1 MRFETMIRHVL
12 LGVASAAAL
21 SLAVPAA
28 QAADLPAYEPAP
40 AVVAPVPSFS
50 WAGPYIGVHAGY
62 GWQRA
67 ANADNDGAML
77 GGFVGYNVQFDNSPI
92 VVGVETDLNW
102 SDQDGKRSRNG
113 GRFKQESDWN
123 GAVRG
128 RIGYAFDRF
137 LVYGAAGVAYQDREV
152 KRPNGRRD
160 SKTAVGWTVGG
171 GVETAL
177 TDNVVARA
185 EYRYS
190 DYGSDRI
197 AGAKSSATEHRVMGG
212 IAVKFNSP
220 F

>member
-1 MRFETMIRHVL
+1 MIRHVL

-50 WAGPYIGVHAGY
+50 WAGPYIGVNAGY

-67 ANADNDGAML
+67 ANAKNNGAMI
-77 GGFVGYNVQFDNSPI
+77 GGYLGYNVQFDNSPV
-92 VVGVETDLNW
+92 VVGLETDLNW
-102 SDQDGKRSRNG
+102 TDQDGRKSRRG
-113 GRFKQESDWN
+113 GTYRQESDYN
-123 GAVRG
+123 GAVRA
-128 RIGYAFDRF
+128 RVGYAFGRF
-137 LVYGAAGVAYQDREV
+137 LAYGAGGFAYQDRDV
-152 KRPNGRRD
+152 RRPGGQRG
-160 SKTAVGWTVGG
+160 SKTAYGYTVGG

-185 EYRYS
+185 EYRFN
-190 DYGSDRI
+190 DYGKDKI

>member
-1 MRFETMIRHVL
+1 MIRPIL

-21 SLAVPAA
+21 ILAVPAA

-40 AVVAPVPSFS
+40 AVAAPVPSFS
-50 WAGPYIGVHAGY
+50 WAGPYIGVNAGY

-67 ANADNDGAML
+67 ANAKNDGFMI
-77 GGFVGYNVQFDNSPI
+77 GGYLGYNVQFDNSPV

-102 SDQDGKRSRNG
+102 SDQDGHKRRNG
-113 GRFKQESDWN
+113 GTYRGQSDWN
-123 GAVRG
+123 GATRA

-137 LVYGAAGVAYQDREV
+137 PVYGAAGVAYQDREV
-152 KRPNGRRD
+152 KRPNGD
-160 SKTAVGWTVGG
+160 KSSKTGVGWTVGG
-171 GVETAL
+171 GVESAL

-185 EYRYS
+185 EYRYT
-190 DYGSDRI
+190 DYGTDRI